1 MSNLILR
8 GMDVKKYALAMVMV
22 VLLAAGYSQ
31 KSEALPLCSTGA
43 TYADLIAFNAGG
55 GCTID
60 DKDFSNFGFLS
71 TAQGGAT
78 ALTPG
83 DVAYLAISGPPDWG
97 FLFSFLL
104 ASTTGQLNDF
114 TLDYDVTC
122 NATAASFNCITSGLV
137 VMTGSGTFGGFAFVD
152 DTLCLGGLPICTG
165 GNVVLHTQHPP
176 AGLSVDSVTFAGQHT
191 VHVSKDVGTLCTSD
205 PLCLAQI
212 SAVRNTV
219 DQQVPE
225 PATLALFGAGL
236 AGLAFLRRRKA
247 S

>member
-97 FLFSFLL
+97 
-104 ASTTGQLNDF
+104 
-114 TLDYDVTC
+114 
-122 NATAASFNCITSGLV
+122 SFNCITSGLV